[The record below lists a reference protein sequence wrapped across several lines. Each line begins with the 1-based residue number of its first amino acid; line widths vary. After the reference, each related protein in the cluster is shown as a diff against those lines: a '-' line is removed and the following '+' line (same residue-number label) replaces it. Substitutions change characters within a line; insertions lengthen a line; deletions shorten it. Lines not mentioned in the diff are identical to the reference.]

1 MISERVESW
10 TQEWLKQGRQQGMQ
24 QGVQQ
29 GMREGQ
35 MTVLRSLLV
44 QRFGE
49 LPPDVEARIE
59 AAGLDQLRDWFAR
72 ILTAASLPEV
82 FTGH

>member
-24 QGVQQ
+24 QGV
-29 GMREGQ
+29 RDGQ
-35 MTVLRSLLV
+35 MAVLRSLLV

-49 LPPDVEARIE
+49 LSPEVEARIE

-82 FTGH
+82 FIGH